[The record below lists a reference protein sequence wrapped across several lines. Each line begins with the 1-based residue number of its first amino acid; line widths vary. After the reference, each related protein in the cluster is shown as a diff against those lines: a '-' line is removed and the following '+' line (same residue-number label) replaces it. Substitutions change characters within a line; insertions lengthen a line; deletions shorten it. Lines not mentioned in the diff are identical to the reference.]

1 VNKVKALTNSVDVIR
16 ASDRVGNKFDM
27 VLIAA
32 ARARELK
39 RGYARQ
45 VNTDNGPI
53 VTALQEIEAGLVGRD
68 YLKKVR
74 TPLAKNK

>member
-1 VNKVKALTNSVDVIR
+1 MARPKTLTNSVDVIR
-16 ASDRVGNKFDM
+16 ASNRVGNKFDM

-32 ARARELK
+32 ARARELR
-39 RGYARQ
+39 RGDARR

-74 TPLAKNK
+74 TPVAKNK

>member
-1 VNKVKALTNSVDVIR
+1 MAHPKVLTNSVDVNV
-16 ASDRVGNKFDM
+16 ASAMIGNKFDM

-32 ARARELK
+32 ARARELR
-39 RGYARQ
+39 RGYASH

-53 VTALQEIEAGLVGRD
+53 VTALQEIQAGFVGRD

-74 TPLAKNK
+74 VPLSKNK

>member
-1 VNKVKALTNSVDVIR
+1 MAHPKVLTNKVDVNV
-16 ASDRVGNKFDM
+16 ASARVGNKFDM

-39 RGYARQ
+39 RGDARR

-53 VTALQEIEAGLVGRD
+53 VTALQEIEAGLVGRE

-74 TPLAKNK
+74 VPVAKNK

>member
-1 VNKVKALTNSVDVIR
+1 MNKVKVLTNSVDVIR

-39 RGYARQ
+39 RGYASH
-45 VNTDNGPI
+45 VKTDNGPI

>member
-1 VNKVKALTNSVDVIR
+1 MNKVKLLTNSVDVIR
-16 ASDRVGNKFDM
+16 AAHQVGNKFDM

-39 RGYARQ
+39 RGDAKR
-45 VNTDNGPI
+45 VNTNNGPI
-53 VTALQEIEAGLVGRD
+53 VSALQEIESGLVGRE

>member
-1 VNKVKALTNSVDVIR
+1 VNKVKVLTNSVDVIR

-39 RGYARQ
+39 RGYASY
-45 VNTDNGPI
+45 VKTDNGPI

>member
-1 VNKVKALTNSVDVIR
+1 VNKIKVLTNSVDVHR
-16 ASDRVGNKFDM
+16 ASAQVGNKFDM

-39 RGYARQ
+39 RGDARR

-53 VTALQEIEAGLVGRD
+53 VTALQEIEAGLVGRE

-74 TPLAKNK
+74 TPVAKNK

>member
-1 VNKVKALTNSVDVIR
+1 MARPKTLTNSVDVIR
-16 ASDRVGNKFDM
+16 ASTRVGNKFDM

-32 ARARELK
+32 ARARELR
-39 RGYARQ
+39 RGDARR

-68 YLKKVR
+68 YLKKIR
-74 TPLAKNK
+74 TPVAKNK

>member
-1 VNKVKALTNSVDVIR
+1 MNKVKVLTNSVDVIR
-16 ASDRVGNKFDM
+16 AAQQVGNKFDM

-39 RGYARQ
+39 RGYACQ
-45 VNTDNGPI
+45 VKTDNGPI

>member
-1 VNKVKALTNSVDVIR
+1 MASPKILTNSVDVIR
-16 ASDRVGNKFDM
+16 AAQQVGNKFDM

-39 RGYARQ
+39 RGDIRR
-45 VNTDNGPI
+45 VKTDNGPI
-53 VTALQEIEAGLVGRD
+53 VTALQEIEAGLVGRE

-74 TPLAKNK
+74 TPLAKTK

>member
-1 VNKVKALTNSVDVIR
+1 VNKVKVLTNSVDVYR
-16 ASDRVGNKFDM
+16 ASTMVGNKFDM

-39 RGYARQ
+39 RGYAKQ
-45 VNTDNGPI
+45 VNTNNGPI
-53 VTALQEIEAGLVGRD
+53 VTALQEIEAGFVGRD

-74 TPLAKNK
+74 TPLTKNK